1 MPRTIRHQKYAF
13 INNLETAAKFGTL
26 VPFIHCYFNNTYVYQ
41 SHQQIQYRE
50 YFKWYEKV
58 KMTKKIRVIPFSH
71 IRSHNIIVITF

>member
-50 YFKWYEKV
+50 YFKWYESQND
-58 KMTKKIRVIPFSH
+58 KKDSSGPLFAYPV
-71 IRSHNIIVITF
+71 T